1 MPEEAPVI
9 IAVGRADAVV
19 FASFCIGASL
29 VDRETR
35 ATGWRPRLPDSD
47 GVRVR
52 WKADVGVL
60 NKLALPAAEIVLG
73 FYSRERFLIQG
84 HVENSHQDFAAESVR
99 FSKQPHKAYASA
111 EK

>member
-1 MPEEAPVI
+1 MPEEAPVM
-9 IAVGRADAVV
+9 IAVGRADSVV

-52 WKADVGVL
+52 WKVGVCVL
-60 NKLALPAAEIVLG
+60 SKLASPAAEIVPAV
-73 FYSRERFLIQG
+73 YSRERIFARG
-84 HVENSHQDFAAESVR
+84 YVENLHQAFVAE
-99 FSKQPHKAYASA
+99 
-111 EK
+111 